1 MKEGRVKD
9 DMSGRRRMPFSE
21 SRGNQ
26 RGTVKGMW
34 QIVRKMATRNAFPV
48 LSSVFLSPESVWP
61 CDFL

>member
-26 RGTVKGMW
+26 RGTVKGM
-34 QIVRKMATRNAFPV
+34 
-48 LSSVFLSPESVWP
+48 
-61 CDFL
+61 